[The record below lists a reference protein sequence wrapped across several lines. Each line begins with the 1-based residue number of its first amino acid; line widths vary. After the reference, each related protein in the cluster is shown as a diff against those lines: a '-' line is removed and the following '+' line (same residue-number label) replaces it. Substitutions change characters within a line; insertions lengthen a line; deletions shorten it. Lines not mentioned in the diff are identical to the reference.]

1 MFYRVRN
8 HAVYRKNI
16 KLTEGT
22 PVMTKVRNHAFIGII
37 RIIRRIYIPA
47 DLQQMK
53 FSNTTRMSELS
64 IKIIK
69 SATNEISN
77 TNKYLSLNGDIIL
90 SFKTF
95 IPGITKNYSL
105 VSYTEI
111 GRHIINQSNNV
122 IYEDRKNQVYGIG

>member
-8 HAVYRKNI
+8 
-16 KLTEGT
+16 
-22 PVMTKVRNHAFIGII
+22 P
-37 RIIRRIYIPA
+37 
-47 DLQQMK
+47 
-53 FSNTTRMSELS
+53 
-64 IKIIK
+64 
-69 SATNEISN
+69 
-77 TNKYLSLNGDIIL
+77 NKYLSLNEDVIL